1 VRDSVGVGVTALF
14 ALAAV
19 HCAKATSP
27 TAPGSLGADASRTA
41 QEVVRAVGDD
51 AGPMDERE
59 EEAWGQADAGEPQE
73 LMRLT
78 DLVGCETLQERAHD
92 SSLRARAVRAMAYC
106 PDFSELPW
114 LAEVGTSGGD
124 DDAIAALSAVVDQAA
139 RPRRATDPEDADEL
153 HAGCGVLLLLARAT
167 DRPKARRVLAIRAL
181 RMLAD
186 RGCVARADIPTDL
199 DSR

>member
-1 VRDSVGVGVTALF
+1 MRGYGSVGGAALL

-19 HCAKATSP
+19 HCGKATTPSALASSP
-27 TAPGSLGADASRTA
+27 TDARVGA
-41 QEVVRAVGDD
+41 EVARAVDDD
-51 AGPMDERE
+51 AAPMDERE
-59 EEAWGQADAGEPQE
+59 EEAWTQADAGEPQE

-78 DLVGCETLQERAHD
+78 DLVGCETLEERAHD
-92 SSLRARAVRAMAYC
+92 SIFRRRALRAMAYC

-114 LAEVGTSGGD
+114 LADVATSGGD
-124 DDAIAALSAVVDQAA
+124 DDAIAALGAVVDQAA
-139 RPRRATDPEDADEL
+139 RPRHATDPEDADEL
-153 HAGCGVLLLLARAT
+153 HTGCGALLALARAT
-167 DRPKARRVLAIRAL
+167 DRPRARRVLAIRAL